1 MTPSFLDFTPVREKR
16 LTLAELTAD
25 LTPADLRDLTNS
37 MIDAM
42 LAAIADCRDEL
53 VTYIPHDPHA
63 HVRMPPVLITYT
75 NLGRWG
81 NVIVQADT
89 LAEEAAFVAVS
100 IAPQWNEF
108 SGQ

>member
-1 MTPSFLDFTPVREKR
+1 MTPRFLDFTPVREKR

-53 VTYIPHDPHA
+53 VTYVPHDPHA
-63 HVRMPPVLITYT
+63 HDPNASDPNHVYKPWT
-75 NLGRWG
+75 LGQCHRPG
-81 NVIVQADT
+81 
-89 LAEEAAFVAVS
+89 
-100 IAPQWNEF
+100 
-108 SGQ
+108 